1 MESRKVVGSIWIT
14 ILVLFL
20 VQTGIFIAV
29 TRAYGVDQEL
39 SRWYIVAMPLFHIF
53 AGVVLSSLNKL
64 FYNVETGERLTRVNF
79 ANLLS
84 IIRVSSSPTLLWLV
98 LIARYHDV
106 GQIVVP
112 LTAIVFLT
120 DLLDGQIS
128 RRTRQVTQIG
138 RFLDSSSDYTV
149 LFVVAVALLSYSLIS
164 TWLFVIAMARFGLQL
179 LGQMVLFVMQRGK
192 LHFRTSF
199 LGKVSVFV
207 FMTVF
212 ALSLFQLVPN
222 LPNWYEPV
230 FVVVEYIAAALA
242 LISLAEKVFLFAVD
256 ARNARRS
263 GDRSPA

>member
-1 MESRKVVGSIWIT
+1 MVSRKIVGSIWIT

-29 TRAYGVDQEL
+29 ARTYGVDPDL
-39 SRWYIVAMPLFHIF
+39 SRWYIVAMPLFHLF
-53 AGVVLSSLNKL
+53 AGVVLTSLNKL

-84 IIRVSSSPTLLWLV
+84 LIRVSSSPTLLWLV
-98 LIARYHDV
+98 LIARFYDV

-149 LFVVAVALLSYSLIS
+149 LFVVAIALLSYGLIS
-164 TWLFVIAMARFGLQL
+164 TWLFAIAMARFGLQL

-192 LHFRTSF
+192 LQFRTSF

-212 ALSLFQLVPN
+212 ALSLVQIVPN
-222 LPNWYEPV
+222 LPDWYEPL
-230 FVVVEYIAAALA
+230 FEVVEYVAAALA
-242 LISLAEKVFLFAVD
+242 VISLAEKAFLFGVD
-256 ARNARRS
+256 ARNANRS
-263 GDRSPA
+263 GDRSLS

>member
-1 MESRKVVGSIWIT
+1 METRRITRGIWIT
-14 ILVLFL
+14 VLILLL
-20 VQTGIFIAV
+20 VQSAIFIGV
-29 TRAYGVDQEL
+29 TLIYGVDPNL
-39 SRWYIVAMPLFHIF
+39 SRWYVVAMPLFHIF
-53 AGVVLSSLNKL
+53 TGVLLTSLKKL
-64 FYNVETGERLTRVNF
+64 FYNVDTGERLTRINF

-84 IIRVSSSPTLLWLV
+84 LIRVSSSPTLLWLV

-106 GQIVVP
+106 GPIVVP

-149 LFVVAVALLSYSLIS
+149 LFVVAVALVSYNLIS
-164 TWLFVIAMARFGLQL
+164 MWLFVVAIARFGLQL

-199 LGKVSVFV
+199 LGKLSVFV

-212 ALSLFQLVPN
+212 ALSLVQMVQN
-222 LPNWYEPV
+222 LPNWYEPL
-230 FVVVEYIAAALA
+230 FAAAEYVAGALA
-242 LISLAEKVFLFAVD
+242 VISLVEKAYLFAVD
-256 ARNARRS
+256 ARNALRS
-263 GDRSPA
+263 GDRSLS

>member
-1 MESRKVVGSIWIT
+1 MESRAIVRSIWIT
-14 ILVLFL
+14 ILSLFV
-20 VQTGIFIAV
+20 VQAGIFIAV
-29 TRAYGVDQEL
+29 TRAYGVDQDL
-39 SRWYIVAMPLFHIF
+39 SRWYVIAMPLFHVF
-53 AGVVLSSLNKL
+53 AGVVLTALNKL
-64 FYNVETGERLTRVNF
+64 FYNVDTGERLTRVNF

-84 IIRVSSSPTLLWLV
+84 LIRVSSSPTLLWLV

-106 GQIVVP
+106 GQVVVP

-192 LHFRTSF
+192 LQFRTSF

-212 ALSLFQLVPN
+212 ALSLFQMVPT
-222 LPNWYEPV
+222 LPGWYGSV
-230 FVVVEYIAAALA
+230 FTVVEYLAAALA
-242 LISLAEKVFLFAVD
+242 LVSLAEKAFLFFVD
-256 ARNARRS
+256 ARNAHRS
-263 GDRSPA
+263 GDRSFS